1 MISSGTSLALF
12 LTSFSTS
19 ALAAVVSAD
28 IHITNA
34 VLAPD
39 GFSRDTVVAGGVFP
53 APLIKG
59 NMGDEFQLNVFD
71 DLTDSDMDL
80 ATSIHWHG
88 FFQKTTNYADGVS
101 FVTQCPLIPG
111 NSYLYDF
118 SVPDQAGT
126 YWYHSHFKNQYC
138 DGLRGPFVVY
148 DPNDPQASLYDVD
161 DDSTV
166 ITLADW
172 YHYLSTNAPSIPQP
186 TSGLINGVGRYSGA
200 TTNPDLAVVGVT
212 AGKRY
217 RFRVINIACD
227 SYFVF
232 SIDGHQ
238 LTIIEADG
246 VSTQPLVVDT
256 LQILAGQRYSVV
268 LNANQSPDNYW
279 IRSIPARGST
289 TGGLNSAILRY
300 DGANVTDPTTSAPT
314 SPLALVET
322 NLHCSNS
329 DCLPL
334 QPGDP
339 TPGGADININLA
351 VTNVNGTFYVNN
363 QTFTPPS
370 VPVLL
375 QILSGASNASDLL
388 PSSSI
393 YSLQPNKVV
402 ELTIPGGAPGGP
414 HPLHLHG
421 HTFYVVRSAGNAT
434 YNWDNPIIR
443 DVVSTGTTTSD
454 QTTIRFVTDNPGPW
468 FLHCHIDWHLNEG
481 FAVVF
486 AEDTGDV
493 TTADPAPD
501 AWKALCPAYD
511 SFISS

>member
-1 MISSGTSLALF
+1 MLSHTTLAFLVTSSATV
-12 LTSFSTS
+12 
-19 ALAAVVSAD
+19 ALAAVVSSD

-71 DLTDSDMDL
+71 DLTDSAMDL

-118 SVPDQAGT
+118 SVPGQAGT
-126 YWYHSHFKNQYC
+126 FWYHSHFANQYC

-161 DDSTV
+161 DETTV

-172 YHYLSTNAPSIPQP
+172 YHYLSTNAPAIPQP
-186 TSGLINGVGRYSGA
+186 SSTLINGAGRYSGA
-200 TTNPDLAVVGVT
+200 TTNPDLTVVGVT

-246 VSTQPLVVDT
+246 QSTQPLVVDT

-279 IRSIPARGST
+279 IRSIPAGGTT

-300 DGANVTDPTTSAPT
+300 DGANATDPTTSAKT
-314 SPLALVET
+314 SPVALVET
-322 NLHCSNS
+322 NLH
-329 DCLPL
+329 PL
-334 QPGDP
+334 VASAVPG
-339 TPGGADININLA
+339 THSPGEADININLA
-351 VTNVNGTFYVNN
+351 VTAANGLFLVNN
-363 QTFTPPS
+363 QSFTPATGLDGCPYELWKKLHEIHLEQVKNDKPS
-370 VPVLL
+370 FDVVGTLTTVFQDIQRHGVDPKSDFAEGWMCPIYKKGERSDIANYRPITLL
-375 QILSGASNASDLL
+375 NTDYKLLTKALAVNLGREASCRGAR
-388 PSSSI
+388 SSI
-393 YSLQPNKVV
+393 
-402 ELTIPGGAPGGP
+402 
-414 HPLHLHG
+414 
-421 HTFYVVRSAGNAT
+421 TF
-434 YNWDNPIIR
+434 
-443 DVVSTGTTTSD
+443 
-454 QTTIRFVTDNPGPW
+454 
-468 FLHCHIDWHLNEG
+468 
-481 FAVVF
+481 
-486 AEDTGDV
+486 
-493 TTADPAPD
+493 
-501 AWKALCPAYD
+501 AWPKQ
-511 SFISS
+511 